1 MDLIIGG
8 APGRPEAAPRIAPS
22 AGRIGEDGS
31 GIGEGGIGE
40 GGPEDGAALSNR
52 RPLPPSAAPAV
63 RVQFLSHKV
72 KLWSPNRNRAQRP
85 WMFTSL
91 KVSANSAPS
100 STV

>member
-8 APGRPEAAPRIAPS
+8 LPGRPEARARLADR
-22 AGRIGEDGS
+22 ANKTAQL
-31 GIGEGGIGE
+31 GE
-40 GGPEDGAALSNR
+40 GGPENGAALSNR
-52 RPLPPSAAPAV
+52 RPLPPSATPAV
-63 RVQFLSHKV
+63 RVQFLGFSHNS